1 MGDRTPTCCPV
12 CNGHGVLDQLT
23 CETICDNCEGC
34 GIVDLDLDKLD
45 PYGLGVGGLDKVSA
59 AALLGAWHDFLEAE
73 HVDRCVS
80 PLDFD
85 ALMRA
90 ALVPSCGVVCWTS
103 PPTCEVRRE
112 RRSLSADPG

>member
-90 ALVPSCGVVCWTS
+90 VYWRGLGP
-103 PPTCEVRRE
+103 ELRR
-112 RRSLSADPG
+112 RVLDVAANLRGAS